1 MPRGSI
7 RCEPSCSAPSPSSPP
22 DCCSSSCSR
31 PPRWPTRR
39 SPLSGEGSYGI
50 ADDKVVTNH
59 FFAVILFFPLF
70 VLFMSLIQWRLEKRK
85 EQRKAISKRLTADR
99 RWQSGW

>member
-1 MPRGSI
+1 MRAAMFRVLALLPTGLLLFLLLAPAALADTQ
-7 RCEPSCSAPSPSSPP
+7 EPV
-22 DCCSSSCSR
+22 
-31 PPRWPTRR
+31 
-39 SPLSGEGSYGI
+39 SGEGAYGI

-70 VLFMSLIQWRLEKRK
+70 VLVMSLIQWRLEKRK

>member
-1 MPRGSI
+1 MRGVMF
-7 RCEPSCSAPSPSSPP
+7 RALALLPTGLLFLLLLAPAALADPQEPV
-22 DCCSSSCSR
+22 
-31 PPRWPTRR
+31 
-39 SPLSGEGSYGI
+39 SGEGLYGV

-70 VLFMSLIQWRLEKRK
+70 ILCMSLLQWRLDKRK
-85 EQRKAISKRLTADR
+85 EQRKAISKRLAADR